1 MQVVH
6 HAPAVSG
13 AKMEVLI
20 EKVIEE
26 IKKSTLEKEKT
37 GNELSVQ
44 IASQYFSN
52 KFGNENKGE
61 LLKVYVERSNTTFNV
76 YWKQLEEAA
85 EYTVEIYKYVSM
97 RWYKLKDIYVDRNEG
112 YIAITNLVGGGYVF
126 RVVARDRNGE
136 ELAKSAGIIIGSKK
150 AE

>member
-1 MQVVH
+1 M
-6 HAPAVSG
+6 PATASQ
-13 AKMEVLI
+13 MEQLI
-20 EKVIEE
+20 AE
-26 IKKSTLEKEKT
+26 IKKLALEKDKT
-37 GNELSVQ
+37 TNELSVH
-44 IASQYFSN
+44 ITSQYFSN

-112 YIAITNLVGGGYVF
+112 YTAITNLVGEGYVF